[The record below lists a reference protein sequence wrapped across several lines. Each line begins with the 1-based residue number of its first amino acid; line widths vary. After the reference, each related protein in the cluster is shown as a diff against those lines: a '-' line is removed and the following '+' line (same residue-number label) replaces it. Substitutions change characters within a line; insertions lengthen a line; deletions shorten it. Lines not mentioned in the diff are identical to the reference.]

1 MTETLPQHP
10 NGMRFSVFDKQGDMI
25 ATNEYYSVGGGFV
38 VHEGTQFK
46 DNAFFKKATGTKN
59 VSEVGRKDIIA
70 APLPFRTAGDLLTI
84 CQEKNMSLA
93 DIVIQN
99 ELKWRT
105 KEEIYSGLMV
115 PNSRQSLSLPVSL
128 PHLFPLLSR
137 FSGYLEDYGQLDHEW
152 VLVNK
157 GVPPWLSRCQKA
169 CPQALQEAHGEI
181 TGLILT
187 YVRLAGIAFLKF
199 PSPWF

>member
-1 MTETLPQHP
+1 
-10 NGMRFSVFDKQGDMI
+10 MI

-128 PHLFPLLSR
+128 PHLFPPLSFLR
-137 FSGYLEDYGQLDHEW
+137 ISGGLWTARSRMGAGQQRSTSLALS
-152 VLVNK
+152 VSK
-157 GVPPWLSRCQKA
+157 GVPPSSSRGSWRNHWFDFDLCSPRRNRFSQISLSVV
-169 CPQALQEAHGEI
+169 LAH
-181 TGLILT
+181 
-187 YVRLAGIAFLKF
+187 R
-199 PSPWF
+199 P